1 MDNVKFMALLVS
13 EEAVSHGREN
23 IISAL
28 EIPLAAVSLNRC
40 INEVAAIAKQE
51 ALDGASTGNEL
62 HNDWTK
68 VSEAMQKAEK
78 EIRETVLPEVAN
90 E

>member
-13 EEAVSHGREN
+13 AEEVNIGREN
-23 IISAL
+23 ILPAL
-28 EIPLAAVSLNRC
+28 EIPLAALSLNRC
-40 INEVAAIAKQE
+40 VNEVTAIAEQDAKAGVISGE
-51 ALDGASTGNEL
+51 EL
-62 HNDWTK
+62 PHDWTK
-68 VSEAMQKAEK
+68 VAEAMRKAEK

>member
-13 EEAVSHGREN
+13 AEAMNHGREN
-23 IISAL
+23 ILPAL

-40 INEVAAIAKQE
+40 IHEVTEIAKQE

-62 HNDWTK
+62 PHDWTK
-68 VSEAMQKAEK
+68 VAEAMRKAEK
-78 EIRETVLPEVAN
+78 DIREAVK
-90 E
+90 